1 MGVTVSAAIEQDF
14 ALPQRQLQKALDQ
27 CVGGRSNNRELLAR
41 GTTFL
46 YDTTLETPSVN
57 DIRRWLVKKAQ
68 SSGRAAPR
76 FWQEWSELLTGWGRR
91 AMNKKAIILAGGAGT
106 RLYPLTKIVCK
117 QLLPVYDK
125 PMICYPLATLMLG
138 GLREILIISTPKDLP
153 MLRDF
158 LGDGSHLGIRLEYA
172 EQPKPEG
179 IAQAFLIGADF
190 IGDAGATL
198 ILGDNIFYG
207 KLDFFREALAIE
219 SGACIFGYQV
229 RDPER
234 YGVVEFGPDGPGHQ
248 PGGET
253 EASQEPLRRSRPL
266 RLRRSRRR
274 ISARRLRPS
283 ARGEL
288 EITDLNLDYLKRNE
302 LHVRLLGRG
311 MAWLDTGTQTSLL
324 EAGNYIATI
333 EHRQGLK
340 VACLEEVALRMGFI
354 DLKQLR
360 ARIERLPAAEYR
372 DYLALVCDEGP
383 ETF

>member
-1 MGVTVSAAIEQDF
+1 
-14 ALPQRQLQKALDQ
+14 
-27 CVGGRSNNRELLAR
+27 
-41 GTTFL
+41 
-46 YDTTLETPSVN
+46 
-57 DIRRWLVKKAQ
+57 
-68 SSGRAAPR
+68 
-76 FWQEWSELLTGWGRR
+76 
-91 AMNKKAIILAGGAGT
+91 MNKKAIILAGGAGT

-117 QLLPVYDK
+117 QLLPIYDK

-138 GLREILIISTPKDLP
+138 GLRDILIISTPKDLP
-153 MLRDF
+153 MLKDF
-158 LGDGSHLGIRLEYA
+158 LGDGSHLGINLSYA

-190 IGDAGATL
+190 IGDAGVTL

-234 YGVVEFGPDGPGHQ
+234 YGVVEFDHEGRVISLEEKPKHPKSHFAVPG
-248 PGGET
+248 
-253 EASQEPLRRSRPL
+253 LYVYDDRVVDICRS
-266 RLRRSRRR
+266 
-274 ISARRLRPS
+274 LRPS
-283 ARGEL
+283 DRGEL

-302 LHVRLLGRG
+302 LHVRLLSRG